1 MINSRINYRNE
12 IDGLRSLSVIFVILY
27 HLYPDIFNGGFLGV
41 DIFFVIS
48 GYVITQSLYNSN
60 SQNFFEFIK
69 NFYTRRI
76 LRIYPLLIVVSL
88 STLVITLIFFSYTDF
103 NFLFYSFVTS
113 IIGLSNLYYIK
124 TGKDYFLDEIDNP
137 FLHTWSLGVE
147 EQFYLLYP
155 ILLFILLKNF
165 SSSNIKLFI
174 TFILLIILS
183 KFLSIIISDNQIL
196 TFYFPFARFWELLIG
211 CLLFF
216 IFKDYKSRIS
226 SFKYQNFLIFIS
238 LLIVSS
244 LLFFAKQVNLA
255 FVMILTIF
263 SSSSLILLSS
273 ASFINKILNN
283 FYMVYIGKISFGLYL
298 WHYPIL
304 YFVKG
309 RIENHILLSI
319 FVIIISFIISIFTYE
334 YFENPIRYNKKLK
347 LKLRKALSYSY
358 ILVVFFVL
366 FIFSYPF
373 SKIYLLKVEKSIRL
387 LAENISLNHYQKSK
401 KTNSHYSAY
410 NFLGRPAKLCQQSDK
425 KMSYFETNCFKVNKS
440 KKNETL
446 FFLVGDSIA
455 TSFLPMF
462 DKLSNEGDVYLSSM
476 SGAFYLPKLSY
487 SETDIFPKNYI
498 DTQNHIKNNLENFY
512 KISKNYKNNFFII
525 ANMYRYYI
533 HQTNIFDNEKKIK
546 IQKKNY
552 HLQIEN
558 NLDELISKIPKNSKI
573 IIIPQT
579 LVLNQTREECFR
591 NRKRYKNNCD
601 INDKEYHLNYS
612 KNLFQSLK
620 NLKSKHSNLFVYD
633 IIDIICPN
641 SKCNYFRKNLDS
653 YYFDKGHITV
663 ETSLYLSSHF
673 NNFLE
678 NKVLNKR

>member
-1 MINSRINYRNE
+1 MLNFKVNYRNE

-76 LRIYPLLIVVSL
+76 LRIYPLLIIVSL
-88 STLVITLIFFSYTDF
+88 STLLITLIFFSYSDF

-147 EQFYLLYP
+147 EQFYLIYP

-174 TFILLIILS
+174 TFILLIFLS
-183 KFLSIIISDNQIL
+183 KSLSIIIGENQIL
-196 TFYFPFARFWELLIG
+196 AFYFPFARFWELLIG

-216 IFKDYKSRIS
+216 IFKDYKLKLL
-226 SFKYQNFLIFIS
+226 SFQYQNFLILIS
-238 LLIVSS
+238 LFIVFI
-244 LLFFAKQVNLA
+244 LLFFAKELNLVL
-255 FVMILTIF
+255 VMILAIF
-263 SSSSLILLSS
+263 SSSILILLSS
-273 ASFINKILNN
+273 TSFINKILNN
-283 FYMVYIGKISFGLYL
+283 YYLVYVGKISFGLYL

-304 YFVKG
+304 YFAKG

-319 FVIIISFIISIFTYE
+319 LVVIISLIISIFTHE

-347 LKLRKALSYSY
+347 LKLKQTLSYSY
-358 ILVVFFVL
+358 IIVVIFIL
-366 FIFSYPF
+366 FIFSYPL
-373 SKIYLLKVEKSIRL
+373 SKTYLLKVEKNIRL

-410 NFLGRPAKLCQQSDK
+410 NFLGKPSKLCQQSDK
-425 KMSYFETNCFKVNKS
+425 TMSYFEKNCFKVNQL

-446 FFLVGDSIA
+446 YFIVGDSIA

-487 SETDIFPKNYI
+487 SKTDIFPKNYI
-498 DTQNHIKNNLENFY
+498 DTQNHIKNNLENFN
-512 KISKNYKNNFFII
+512 KISKNYKNSFFII

-533 HQTNIFDNEKKIK
+533 HQTNIFDNEKKTK

-558 NLDELISKIPKNSKI
+558 NLDELISKLPKNSKI
-573 IIIPQT
+573 LIIPQT
-579 LVLNQTREECFR
+579 LVLDQTREECFR
-591 NRKRYKNNCD
+591 NKKRYKKNCD
-601 INDKEYHLNYS
+601 LNDKEYHLDYS
-612 KNLFQSLK
+612 KNLFQSFK
-620 NLKSKHSNLFVYD
+620 NLKSKHSNLFIYD
-633 IIDIICPN
+633 IIDIICP
-641 SKCNYFRKNLDS
+641 SLKCNYFRENFDS

-663 ETSLYLSSHF
+663 ETSRYLSSHF
-673 NNFLE
+673 KNFLE
-678 NKVLNKR
+678 KNIPKK